1 MKHLLILWIGKR
13 KKSPLIVIFCLTS
26 LLQFLKNL
34 GCFFLFFYFF
44 FFFLLH
50 LHLPSYSEFQQQ
62 EEIRGRTKYNINPLQ
77 NFCENT
83 KQFDFIDF
91 PANKLRNN
99 YVIFRH
105 FLVTN
110 KRN

>member
-1 MKHLLILWIGKR
+1 MDREKKKITFNCNILFNIIVTVFKKFRMFFFVLL
-13 KKSPLIVIFCLTS
+13 
-26 LLQFLKNL
+26 
-34 GCFFLFFYFF
+34 FF

>member
-1 MKHLLILWIGKR
+1 MLIEHVYFSMNDTMCDRI
-13 KKSPLIVIFCLTS
+13 
-26 LLQFLKNL
+26 KN
-34 GCFFLFFYFF
+34 
-44 FFFLLH
+44 
-50 LHLPSYSEFQQQ
+50 
-62 EEIRGRTKYNINPLQ
+62 
-77 NFCENT
+77 
-83 KQFDFIDF
+83 

>member
-1 MKHLLILWIGKR
+1 MLKASLYNLAFSQNHLSG
-13 KKSPLIVIFCLTS
+13 
-26 LLQFLKNL
+26 N
-34 GCFFLFFYFF
+34 
-44 FFFLLH
+44 
-50 LHLPSYSEFQQQ
+50 
-62 EEIRGRTKYNINPLQ
+62 
-77 NFCENT
+77 
-83 KQFDFIDF
+83 D